1 MMPGNHNLPRI
12 GVFTKQ
18 LDNWQSGSGHHLN
31 EIMHRILD
39 MNEAHP
45 RFKFFFIHYAKSDN
59 PIYQRVEELIIPRN
73 PLAAAW
79 ILRKW
84 RFDILH
90 YTPLTFFAPIW
101 GVRAKKV
108 ATIHGAEQLIVPQFY
123 GTIEM
128 LHERLLV
135 PLYARR
141 MDHIITVSHTSRG
154 FFMGRYSVPGDR
166 ITVCPNAVSPL
177 YRVLPDALKEKNR
190 LADAPET
197 INPLKG
203 RDGLGSMGEP
213 HPVPSIEQSASQYA
227 HAISGSKGPSHSEQ
241 SAAPNA
247 HAVIRSTEKAQ
258 AEPSATH
265 DAHAVLAR
273 FGLSAGEPFLF
284 HLSRFSERKN
294 PWTILEGFRRF
305 LHLPAPSRPDSPGI
319 TAAPF
324 PYASS
329 SYKVSSAVN
338 EPMKGSSSTISPSL
352 VSVNFAGV
360 PPSAFKL
367 VIGGTRWD
375 NPAVTQ
381 YLERT
386 GIADRVVRT
395 GFLKE
400 EESVAFYNYAA
411 AFIFPSLAEGFGMPN
426 LEAMAC
432 GCPVVTSNV
441 FAIPE
446 VVGDAAMVL
455 KNPLDADALALT
467 IWRVVYEA
475 PLRER
480 LIEKGIARVKQFD
493 WNESARKVM
502 EVYEGLTG
510 QEQRGR

>member
-1 MMPGNHNLPRI
+1 MPGNHYLPVI

-45 RFKFFFIHYAKSDN
+45 RFKFVFIHYAKSGN

-79 ILRKW
+79 ILRKR

-90 YTPLTFFAPIW
+90 YTPLTIFAPIW

-123 GTIEM
+123 GSIEM
-128 LHERLLV
+128 LHERFLV

-154 FFMGRYSVPGDR
+154 FFMGRYRISGDR

-177 YRVLPDALKEKNR
+177 YRVLQRR
-190 LADAPET
+190 LPPNAPKPGEVPIAAVATMDRRNADEAT
-197 INPLKG
+197 
-203 RDGLGSMGEP
+203 
-213 HPVPSIEQSASQYA
+213 
-227 HAISGSKGPSHSEQ
+227 HSEQ
-241 SAAPNA
+241 SAIHNA
-247 HAVIRSTEKAQ
+247 R
-258 AEPSATH
+258 
-265 DAHAVLAR
+265 AVLSR

-305 LHLPAPSRPDSPGI
+305 LHLPAPSPPNSTGI
-319 TAAPF
+319 TAPAAALASAPEAAPDAVAPRTPV
-324 PYASS
+324 PYTASS
-329 SYKVSSAVN
+329 GVDEPVKASA
-338 EPMKGSSSTISPSL
+338 SLISPSL
-352 VSVNFAGV
+352 VSADFAGV

-375 NPAVTQ
+375 NPEVTQ
-381 YLERT
+381 YLERA
-386 GIADRVVRT
+386 GISDRVIRT

-400 EESVAFYNYAA
+400 QEAVAFYNYAA
-411 AFIFPSLAEGFGMPN
+411 AFLFPSLAEGFGMPN

-432 GCPVVTSNV
+432 GCPVITSNV

-446 VVGDAAMVL
+446 VVGDAAIVL
-455 KNPLDADALALT
+455 KNPLDPDALALA
-467 IWRVVYEA
+467 IRRVVYEP
-475 PLRER
+475 PLRKR
-480 LIEKGIARVKQFD
+480 LIDRGLARVRQFD
-493 WNESARKVM
+493 WDESARKVM
-502 EVYEGLTG
+502 EVYERLAG
-510 QEQRGR
+510 QQ

>member
-1 MMPGNHNLPRI
+1 MPGNHYLPVI

-45 RFKFFFIHYAKSDN
+45 RFKFVFIHYAKSGN

-79 ILRKW
+79 ILRKR

-90 YTPLTFFAPIW
+90 YTPLTIFAPIW

-128 LHERLLV
+128 LHERFLV

-154 FFMGRYSVPGDR
+154 FFMGRYRVSGDR

-177 YRVLPDALKEKNR
+177 YRVLQRRLPPNAPKPGQVPIAFVATPDRRN
-190 LADAPET
+190 ADEAT
-197 INPLKG
+197 
-203 RDGLGSMGEP
+203 
-213 HPVPSIEQSASQYA
+213 
-227 HAISGSKGPSHSEQ
+227 HSEQ
-241 SAAPNA
+241 SAIHNA
-247 HAVIRSTEKAQ
+247 L
-258 AEPSATH
+258 
-265 DAHAVLAR
+265 AVLSR

-305 LHLPAPSRPDSPGI
+305 LHLPAPSRFDSTGI
-319 TAAPF
+319 NAPAAALASAPEAAPDAVAPRTPV
-324 PYASS
+324 PYAASS
-329 SYKVSSAVN
+329 GVD
-338 EPMKGSSSTISPSL
+338 EPVKASESLISPSL
-352 VSVNFAGV
+352 VSADFAGV

-375 NPAVTQ
+375 NPEVTQ
-381 YLERT
+381 YLERA
-386 GIADRVVRT
+386 GISNQVIRT

-400 EESVAFYNYAA
+400 EEAVAFYNYAA
-411 AFIFPSLAEGFGMPN
+411 AFLFPSLAEGFGMPN

-432 GCPVVTSNV
+432 GCPVITSNV

-455 KNPLDADALALT
+455 KNPLDPDALALA
-467 IWRVVYEA
+467 IQRVVYEL
-475 PLRER
+475 PLRKR
-480 LIEKGIARVKQFD
+480 LIDRGLARVRQFD
-493 WNESARKVM
+493 WDESARKVM
-502 EVYEGLTG
+502 EVYEGLAG
-510 QEQRGR
+510 QQ

>member
-1 MMPGNHNLPRI
+1 MPGNHYLPVI

-45 RFKFFFIHYAKSDN
+45 RFKFVFIHYAKSGN

-79 ILRKW
+79 ILRKR

-90 YTPLTFFAPIW
+90 YTPLTIFAPIW

-123 GTIEM
+123 GSIEM
-128 LHERLLV
+128 LHERFLV

-154 FFMGRYSVPGDR
+154 FFMGRYRVSGDR

-177 YRVLPDALKEKNR
+177 YRVLQRRLPPNAPKPGQVPIAAVATPDRRN
-190 LADAPET
+190 ADEAT
-197 INPLKG
+197 
-203 RDGLGSMGEP
+203 
-213 HPVPSIEQSASQYA
+213 
-227 HAISGSKGPSHSEQ
+227 HSEQ
-241 SAAPNA
+241 SAIHNA
-247 HAVIRSTEKAQ
+247 R
-258 AEPSATH
+258 
-265 DAHAVLAR
+265 AVLSR

-305 LHLPAPSRPDSPGI
+305 LHLSAPSRFDSTGI
-319 TAAPF
+319 TAEEASPVEAPNLEAMGNEASLRTPAVTATPALTALEAAPDAVAPRTPV
-324 PYASS
+324 PYTASS
-329 SYKVSSAVN
+329 GVD
-338 EPMKGSSSTISPSL
+338 EPVKASDSLISPSL
-352 VSVNFAGV
+352 VSADFAGV
-360 PPSAFKL
+360 PPSTFKL

-375 NPAVTQ
+375 NPEVTQ
-381 YLERT
+381 YLERA
-386 GIADRVVRT
+386 GISNQVIRT

-400 EESVAFYNYAA
+400 EEAVAFYNYAA
-411 AFIFPSLAEGFGMPN
+411 AFLFPSLAEGFGMPN

-432 GCPVVTSNV
+432 GCPVITSNV

-455 KNPLDADALALT
+455 KNPLDPDALALA
-467 IWRVVYEA
+467 IRRVVYEP
-475 PLRER
+475 PLRKR
-480 LIEKGIARVKQFD
+480 LIDRGLARVRQFD
-493 WNESARKVM
+493 WDESARKVM
-502 EVYEGLTG
+502 EVYEGLAG
-510 QEQRGR
+510 QQ

>member
-1 MMPGNHNLPRI
+1 MI

-39 MNEAHP
+39 MNEARP
-45 RFKFFFIHYAKSDN
+45 RFKFVFIHYAKSGN

-79 ILRKW
+79 ILRKG

-90 YTPLTFFAPIW
+90 YTPLTIFAPIW
-101 GVRAKKV
+101 GVRSKKV

-128 LHERLLV
+128 FHERFLV

-154 FFMGRYSVPGDR
+154 FFMGRYRVPGDR

-177 YRVLPDALKEKNR
+177 YRVLPDVSKEKNGPGK
-190 LADAPET
+190 APER
-197 INPLKG
+197 INPVNG
-203 RDGLGSMGEP
+203 RDGLGSRGEP
-213 HPVPSIEQSASQYA
+213 HLDQSASQDA
-227 HAISGSKGPSHSEQ
+227 HAMSGSKGPSQPEQ
-241 SAAPNA
+241 SDATDARTVIGSTDKA
-247 HAVIRSTEKAQ
+247 HS
-258 AEPSATH
+258 EPSATH
-265 DAHAVLAR
+265 DAHAVLSR

-305 LHLPAPSRPDSPGI
+305 LHLPAPSRPASPGI

-324 PYASS
+324 PYAASS
-329 SYKVSSAVN
+329 GID
-338 EPMKGSSSTISPSL
+338 EPVKGSDPMTSPSL

-375 NPAVTQ
+375 NPAVTR
-381 YLERT
+381 YLERA
-386 GIADRVVRT
+386 GIADRVIRT

-400 EESVAFYNYAA
+400 QEAVAFYNYAA
-411 AFIFPSLAEGFGMPN
+411 AFLFPSLAEGFGMPN

-432 GCPVVTSNV
+432 GCPVITSNV

-467 IWRVVYEA
+467 IWRVVYDA

-480 LIEKGIARVKQFD
+480 LIDRGLERVKQFD
-493 WNESARKVM
+493 WDESARKVM

-510 QEQRGR
+510 QE